1 MSLDNNQ
8 RKQARRARALARFHI
23 DKERA
28 AMDPV
33 YKRRKEIELES
44 LKKSLRVT

>member
-1 MSLDNNQ
+1 MSLDNK
-8 RKQARRARALARFHI
+8 RKQERRARALARFSI

-28 AMDPV
+28 AMDPI

-44 LKKSLRVT
+44 LKKSLRVQ